1 MKTHILVDFQI
12 CVSVPLRLYILV
24 VVFIVIRKEKITNFV
39 KKNKQTKKKFI
50 ISCEQFLL
58 L

>member
-1 MKTHILVDFQI
+1 MKTHILVDLRI
-12 CVSVPLRLYILV
+12 CISVPLRLYILL

-39 KKNKQTKKKFI
+39 KKNKQTKKKII

>member
-12 CVSVPLRLYILV
+12 CISVPLRLYILV

-39 KKNKQTKKKFI
+39 KKNKQKKKK
-50 ISCEQFLL
+50 L
-58 L
+58 